1 LVRRVTFLLDTHVLL
16 WWLGDSPR
24 LSASHREAIQGGDV
38 VVSAVTVAELEIKAS
53 MGKIEIPDDLND
65 VVEELGFGSLPFNS
79 RHAVAL
85 RDLPFHH
92 RDPFDRM
99 LISQAKV
106 DGLTFLTVDEDCRRY
121 DIATR

>member
-1 LVRRVTFLLDTHVLL
+1 LVRRVTFLLDSHVLL

-24 LSASHREAIQGGDV
+24 LSASHREAILGGDV

-53 MGKIEIPDDLND
+53 LGKIEIPDDLNE
-65 VVEELGFGSLPFNS
+65 VVGQLGFGSLPFNS
-79 RHAVAL
+79 RHASAL

-92 RDPFDRM
+92 KDPFDRM
-99 LISQAKV
+99 LICQAQV
-106 DGLTFLTVDEDCRRY
+106 DSLVFLTVDDNCRKY

>member
-1 LVRRVTFLLDTHVLL
+1 VTFLLDTHVLL

-24 LSASHREAIQGGDV
+24 LSVLHREAILGGDV

-53 MGKIEIPDDLND
+53 LGKIEMPDDLNE
-65 VVEELGFGSLPFNS
+65 VVGQLGFGSLPFNA
-79 RHAVAL
+79 RHATAL

-99 LISQAKV
+99 LICQAQV
-106 DGLTFLTVDEDCRRY
+106 DSLIFLTVDRNCRKY
-121 DIATR
+121 DIVTR